1 MGADGVMQSKRR
13 WQCLCANALTYCE
26 ECRHCERTTMQMA
39 KRVRAWHWVA
49 ESGKICLAVH
59 YGAKTIELAKG
70 MTAVELNSEA
80 DLLATLETI
89 KQAVEVGELDTA
101 IANVS
106 GAVKSNFK
114 K

>member
-1 MGADGVMQSKRR
+1 
-13 WQCLCANALTYCE
+13 
-26 ECRHCERTTMQMA
+26 
-39 KRVRAWHWVA
+39 
-49 ESGKICLAVH
+49 
-59 YGAKTIELAKG
+59 

-80 DLLATLETI
+80 DFLATLETI
-89 KQAVEVGELDTA
+89 KQAVEAGELDAA